1 MLKEFSLEGK
11 VAIVTGAGREIRRSI
26 ALTISEAGANT
37 VAVAETKEAI
47 EETADEIGK
56 LGKECLP
63 IPTDI
68 TKSAQVEKM
77 VEESISR
84 FGKIDILANNVGTLI
99 MKALVPLPEVKT
111 HLSEILPN
119 FDTPTTEEEWHL
131 QRDTNVTGAFLCLRA
146 IAPHMIRQKKGK
158 IINISSIEAMRGFTY
173 HAPYAATKGALN
185 ALTRALAL
193 EWARYHINVNAIGP
207 DHIRTKLSEFG
218 HEDEKLRE
226 GMLRSIPLR
235 RFLQPREIGLLAT
248 YLASE
253 ASDHI
258 TGQTIYIDGGVTS

>member
-11 VAIVTGAGREIRRSI
+11 VAIVTGAGRGIGRGI
-26 ALTISEAGANT
+26 ALTMSEAGANI
-37 VAVAETKEAI
+37 VAVARTKEAI
-47 EETADEIGK
+47 EQTADEIGK

-84 FGKIDILANNVGTLI
+84 FGKIDILVNNVGMLI
-99 MKALVPLPEVKT
+99 MKALVPLSEVKT

-131 QRDTNVTGAFLCLRA
+131 QMDTNVTGAFLCLRA

-158 IINISSIEAMRGFTY
+158 IINISSTEAIRGFT
-173 HAPYAATKGALN
+173 APYAATKGALN

-207 DHIRTKLSEFG
+207 GYIRTNLSEFG
-218 HEDEKLRE
+218 HKDEKLRE

-253 ASDHI
+253 ASDYI